1 MLRSYSSI
9 GVFFAVSACVIAPET
24 PTNIQLAQTSIAISH
39 TECQG
44 SARPNCAFFNG
55 PVQLQQ
61 TGIKLASRKATFF
74 QTASQLDF
82 VDARANRWIA
92 PKDTLTDGA
101 SIPDIF
107 VSLIGN
113 PTSPEFINA
122 STIHDAYCGIG
133 NENGARYHT
142 DTWQNVHRMFYDALR
157 VGGTTPIKAK
167 IMFSAV
173 YLGGPRWASKISV
186 PPTAMAFQGGPVH
199 RANAASAMRSLG
211 RVPTSTMVDQLKAAI
226 SFINKTNPTL
236 AQLEIFLIKS
246 EARALAENGESDG
259 SHSAYS
265 DVSEPTHETDP
276 TTDPNTD
283 PTNDPATTDPNTPT
297 TGADGF

>member
-1 MLRSYSSI
+1 MLRSYFI
-9 GVFFAVSACVIAPET
+9 FGACLAVSACAITPET
-24 PTNIQLAQTSIAISH
+24 PTTTLQLAQTNIAISH
-39 TECQG
+39 TECLG
-44 SARPNCAFFNG
+44 SARSNCAFFNG

-61 TGIKLASRKATFF
+61 TGIRLASRKATFF
-74 QTASQLDF
+74 QTISQLDF
-82 VDARANRWIA
+82 VDARANRWVA

-113 PTSPEFINA
+113 PTSPEFVNA
-122 STIHDAYCGIG
+122 STMHDAYCGIG

-157 VGGTTPIKAK
+157 VGGTAPIKAK

-173 YLGGPRWASKISV
+173 YLGGPRWASNISV
-186 PPTAMAFQGGPVH
+186 PPMALAFQGGPVH

-226 SFINKTNPTL
+226 SFINKTDPTL
-236 AQLEIFLIKS
+236 AQLEIFLMKS
-246 EARALAENGESDG
+246 EARAIAENGESDG
-259 SHSAYS
+259 GHVTISE
-265 DVSEPTHETDP
+265 VSEPTHETDP
-276 TTDPNTD
+276 TID
-283 PTNDPATTDPNTPT
+283 PTPTEPNNPT
-297 TGADGF
+297 TGTDGF